1 MLSRQL
7 TCQLDASQF
16 LVTSNDMQMK
26 TGRLRDRI
34 AKVFTDSMEEK
45 PEVARDI
52 AFHMTDW
59 DHNLEDIVRLYE
71 QQETLTDDEIIHIII
86 QFLAHVPEHVAAAKK
101 LAGVGPI
108 TDIFEVGVL
117 EEEEL

>member
-1 MLSRQL
+1 MIQK
-7 TCQLDASQF
+7 
-16 LVTSNDMQMK
+16 K
-26 TGRLRDRI
+26 TEQLRDRI
-34 AKVFTDSMEEK
+34 ARIFTHSMEEK

-59 DHNLEDIVRLYE
+59 DHNLEDMMRLYE
-71 QQETLTDDEIIHIII
+71 EQESLSDDEIIDIII
-86 QFLAHVPEHVAAAKK
+86 QFLAHVSEHVAAAKK

-117 EEEEL
+117 EESDE

>member
-1 MLSRQL
+1 
-7 TCQLDASQF
+7 
-16 LVTSNDMQMK
+16 MQMK
-26 TGRLRDRI
+26 TEQLRDRI
-34 AKVFTDSMEEK
+34 AKALTDSMEEK

-59 DHNLEDIVRLYE
+59 DHNLQDMVRLYE
-71 QQETLTDDEIIHIII
+71 QQESLSDEEVIDIII

-117 EEEEL
+117 KEDEE